1 MLGVVCLS
9 EPYLVNAL
17 SYCLLDWDAPGD
29 SVVVPLPI
37 FNHNA

>member
-1 MLGVVCLS
+1 MLGVFCLS

-17 SYCLLDWDAPGD
+17 GYCLLDWDAPGD
-29 SVVVPLPI
+29 NMVVPPPG